1 MSYSEGT
8 KVEWDWGNGTGT
20 GKVVKKYTRKTTLK
34 IKGSEVTRDAFL
46 KTIWSTGSYD
56 LGGVTLAFG
65 AEDNQGMDRVFLT
78 VIQKDGSFKPVARPA
93 S

>member
-1 MSYSEGT
+1 MSKGKGYNLGD

-34 IKGSEVTRDAFL
+34 IKGSEVTRDASDDEPAYRIEQEDGDEVL
-46 KTIWSTGSYD
+46 KSETE
-56 LGGVTLAFG
+56 L
-65 AEDNQGMDRVFLT
+65 R
-78 VIQKDGSFKPVARPA
+78 KA